1 MRDTLLGTYKLP
13 RDCNADEV
21 GSCQYVLRWFHEVH
35 DQILMVIF
43 VKNVKKTSI
52 GVSVFNNSNFGESD
66 VYKVDKDLELKEF
79 RIDINGNKS
88 KKLDKTLKKL
98 EIKILPASDG
108 ELDKNLLK
116 LIVN

>member
-1 MRDTLLGTYKLP
+1 
-13 RDCNADEV
+13 
-21 GSCQYVLRWFHEVH
+21 
-35 DQILMVIF
+35 MVIF
-43 VKNVKKTSI
+43 VKNVKETSI

-66 VYKVDKDLELKEF
+66 VYKVDKGFELKEF
-79 RIDINGNKS
+79 RIDSNGNKS